1 MNIVSS
7 GNMSYKLYEGPNWVG
22 SIEWTPIS
30 FAWDVWVTSVDGT
43 MVHIG
48 TSNTYE
54 GACEK
59 AQHGL
64 AKKRTLRQWQVV
76 LGTLP
81 KPQKCSIGGKD
92 A

>member
-1 MNIVSS
+1 MKIVND
-7 GNMSYKLYEGPNWVG
+7 GNMQYKLTEDGVRVG
-22 SIEWTPIS
+22 YIAFSAVS
-30 FAWDVWVTSVDGT
+30 LGWDVYIISVDGA
-43 MVHIG
+43 MLNIG